1 MSVIAMSNKIP
12 KRPKITYHV
21 NYLESRRKAKAHDK
35 KYEEPKSFPSKP
47 LKPYVDFAAPA
58 GQTLKKDSILVNRPG
73 NRRLV
78 AGGKSRKRVD
88 SEEHYFGKGMSAK
101 MKQSQHLLQQYK
113 DKRKSIDH
121 RKKGP
126 R

>member
-1 MSVIAMSNKIP
+1 MRTVIAMSNKIP

-21 NYLESRRKAKAHDK
+21 NYLDSRRKAKAHDK

-58 GQTLKKDSILVNRPG
+58 GQTFKKDSILVNIPG
-73 NRRLV
+73 SKRR
-78 AGGKSRKRVD
+78 KKVD
-88 SEEHYFGKGMSAK
+88 PEKQYFGKGISAT

>member
-21 NYLESRRKAKAHDK
+21 NYLESRRKARAHDK
-35 KYEEPKSFPSKP
+35 KYKEPKSFPSKP

-58 GQTLKKDSILVNRPG
+58 GQTFAKKGAEEKHFSIS
-73 NRRLV
+73 
-78 AGGKSRKRVD
+78 GKGV
-88 SEEHYFGKGMSAK
+88 FGKKATLSTK

-126 R
+126 K

>member
-1 MSVIAMSNKIP
+1 MTSVIAMSNKIP

-21 NYLESRRKAKAHDK
+21 NYLESRRKARAHDK
-35 KYEEPKSFPSKP
+35 KYKEPKSFPSKP

-58 GQTLKKDSILVNRPG
+58 GQTFAKSAKETGKVFIGDYTKDKGKIKKASHLLSLVNTK
-73 NRRLV
+73 NKNKNV
-78 AGGKSRKRVD
+78 
-88 SEEHYFGKGMSAK
+88 
-101 MKQSQHLLQQYK
+101 
-113 DKRKSIDH
+113 DH

>member
-1 MSVIAMSNKIP
+1 MMSVIAMSNKIP

-58 GQTLKKDSILVNRPG
+58 GQTFIKENLTLTKGQGKKV
-73 NRRLV
+73 
-78 AGGKSRKRVD
+78 K
-88 SEEHYFGKGMSAK
+88 
-101 MKQSQHLLQQYK
+101 QHLISKVK
-113 DKRKSIDH
+113 DKNKNVDH